1 MLIKYSLWLFIE
13 PERGGLVAD
22 SLAGGE
28 ADWGCGMGGGWF
40 CLLVKLYKVDI
51 RNIFVKYHWCI
62 NMKLNY
68 RPVMGKG
75 GGGGKV
81 LDLVKWK

>member
-22 SLAGGE
+22 SVAGGE
-28 ADWGCGMGGGWF
+28 ADWGWF

-68 RPVMGKG
+68 RPVMVKRG
-75 GGGGKV
+75 GV
-81 LDLVKWK
+81 VKCSIW